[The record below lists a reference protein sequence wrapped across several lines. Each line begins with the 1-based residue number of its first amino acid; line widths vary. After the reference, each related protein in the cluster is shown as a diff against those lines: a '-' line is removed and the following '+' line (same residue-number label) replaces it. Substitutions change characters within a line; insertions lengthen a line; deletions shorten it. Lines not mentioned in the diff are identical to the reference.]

1 MTLLFLFTLLGVTPN
16 FVEGYKIYLK
26 ILWGPTG
33 ILPKKFWR
41 VHFFNELT
49 HFWSMFPFDTP
60 WKQQKTKSF
69 QGVWNGSID
78 QSNKSVTWDI
88 IQSFLFSIAKD
99 FPVLKLF
106 ILARMG
112 RRKWVLQMFHV
123 VRECE

>member
-1 MTLLFLFTLLGVTPN
+1 
-16 FVEGYKIYLK
+16 
-26 ILWGPTG
+26 
-33 ILPKKFWR
+33 
-41 VHFFNELT
+41 
-49 HFWSMFPFDTP
+49 MFPFDTP

-88 IQSFLFSIAKD
+88 QSFLFSIAKD
-99 FPVLKLF
+99 FPILKLF

-123 VRECE
+123 VSECE